1 MPPYKLP
8 KFTYKPNYD
17 IPQYSSSRY
26 AKEVARKLKE
36 DERLEQLRKEEELRR
51 LEEYLLQGRRSGS
64 LPTRSARRKDE
75 LAYVSP
81 FARPPRFDNQYVYT
95 PSTVSQYAP
104 RMVKNKK
111 KRSAK

>member
-8 KFTYKPNYD
+8 KFTYKPNYNV
-17 IPQYSSSRY
+17 PQYSSSRY
-26 AKEVARKLKE
+26 AKESARQKKE
-36 DERLEQLRKEEELRR
+36 AERLEQLRKEEELRQ

-81 FARPPRFDNQYVYT
+81 FIRQPRFENPYVYT
-95 PSTVSQYAP
+95 PSAVSQYAP